1 MITRNTLARL
11 SRAIL
16 VGAVVFVIGAHAA
29 ETRKVAANIRYRT
42 DNDCAGNAYMQERC
56 VLDIDYPEGA
66 NNAVVILWFHGG
78 GLTGGNKGIPK
89 DFYRQNSKQPCLVV
103 GVGYRL
109 AGTQDSKAV
118 DCIRDAAAALA
129 WVFAHIAEYGGD
141 PAKVFVSGH
150 SAGGYLTMMIGMDPR
165 WLAEQGCDIG
175 QIKGLVPMSGQAI
188 THFRIRSERGMNN
201 KQPLVDEFAPIY
213 HASQGTKIAPMLL
226 LTGDREM
233 EMLGRYEENALLA
246 RMLKINGHKDITLYE
261 FQGYGHGMTTPA
273 TTPLINFVNRVS
285 PPPAPTAAPA
295 PPAPPAPTAAPAPPA
310 QNAQ

>member
-1 MITRNTLARL
+1 MIIHNAFSHL

-16 VGAVVFVIGAHAA
+16 VCAMAFAIGVHAA

-66 NNAVVILWFHGG
+66 SNAVVILWFHGG
-78 GLTGGNKGIPK
+78 GLTGGGKHIPR
-89 DFYRQNSKQPCLVV
+89 DFYTRNSKQPTIVV
-103 GVGYRL
+103 GANYRL
-109 AGTQDSKAV
+109 AGKHDSKGA

-150 SAGGYLTMMIGMDPR
+150 SAGGYLSMMIGMDPR

-175 QIKGLVPMSGQAI
+175 QIKGLIPMSGQAL
-188 THFRIRSERGMNN
+188 THFRIRSEMGMNN
-201 KQPLVDEFAPIY
+201 KQPLVDDFAPIY
-213 HASQGTKIAPMLL
+213 HASQAAKIAPMLL

-246 RMLKINGHKDITLYE
+246 RMMKINGHKDITLYE

-285 PPPAPTAAPA
+285 PPPVPAA
-295 PPAPPAPTAAPAPPA
+295 PA

>member
-1 MITRNTLARL
+1 MTTQNPEFRTMITRNVLARL
-11 SRAIL
+11 SRCLL
-16 VGAVVFVIGAHAA
+16 VGAMAFAMGVHAA
-29 ETRKVAANIRYRT
+29 ETRKVATNIRYRT
-42 DNDCAGNAYMQERC
+42 DNDCASNAYMHERC
-56 VLDIDYPEGA
+56 VLDIDYPEGVS
-66 NNAVVILWFHGG
+66 NAVVILWFHGG
-78 GLTGGNKGIPK
+78 GLAGGNKHIPR
-89 DFYRQNSKQPCLVV
+89 DFYTRNSKQPTIVV
-103 GVGYRL
+103 GANYRL
-109 AGTQDSKAV
+109 AGQHDCKGA

-129 WVFAHIAEYGGD
+129 WVFAHIADYGGD

-165 WLAEQGCDIG
+165 WLAEQGCDIS
-175 QIKGLVPMSGQAI
+175 QIKGLIPMSGQAL
-188 THFRIRSERGMNN
+188 THFRIRSEMGMNN
-201 KQPLVDEFAPIY
+201 KQPLVDDFAPIY
-213 HASQGTKIAPMLL
+213 HASQGPKIAPMLL

-285 PPPAPTAAPA
+285 PPPAPPMPAA
-295 PPAPPAPTAAPAPPA
+295 PA

>member
-1 MITRNTLARL
+1 MIIHNAFSHL

-16 VGAVVFVIGAHAA
+16 VCAMAFAMGAHAA
-29 ETRKVAANIRYRT
+29 ETRKVATNIRYRT
-42 DNDCAGNAYMQERC
+42 DNDCASNAYMHERC
-56 VLDIDYPEGA
+56 VLDIDYPEGVS
-66 NNAVVILWFHGG
+66 NAVVILWFHGG
-78 GLTGGNKGIPK
+78 GLTGGNKHIPR
-89 DFYRQNSKQPCLVV
+89 DFYTRNSKQPTIVV
-103 GVGYRL
+103 GANYRL
-109 AGTQDSKAV
+109 AGQHDCKGADS
-118 DCIRDAAAALA
+118 IRDAAAALA
-129 WVFAHIAEYGGD
+129 WVFTHIADYGGD

-165 WLAEQGCDIG
+165 WLAEQGCDIS
-175 QIKGLVPMSGQAI
+175 QIKGHIPMSGQAL
-188 THFRIRSERGMNN
+188 THFRIRSEMGMNN
-201 KQPLVDEFAPIY
+201 KQPLVDDFAPIY
-213 HASQGTKIAPMLL
+213 HASQGAKIAPMLL

-285 PPPAPTAAPA
+285 PPPAPPMPAA
-295 PPAPPAPTAAPAPPA
+295 PA

>member
-1 MITRNTLARL
+1 MISRNVRARL

-16 VGAVVFVIGAHAA
+16 VGTMAFAMGVHAA
-29 ETRKVAANIRYRT
+29 ETRKVATNIRYRT
-42 DNDCAGNAYMQERC
+42 DNDCAGNAYMLERC
-56 VLDIDYPEGA
+56 VLDINYPEGVS
-66 NNAVVILWFHGG
+66 NAVVILWFHGG
-78 GLTGGNKGIPK
+78 GLTGGNKHIPL
-89 DFYRQNSKQPCLVV
+89 DFYTRNNKQPCLVV

-109 AGTQDSKAV
+109 AGKHDIQGA
-118 DCIRDAAAALA
+118 DCIRDAAAALT

-141 PAKVFVSGH
+141 PAKVFISGH

-165 WLAEQGCDIG
+165 WLAEHGCDIS
-175 QIKGLVPMSGQAI
+175 QIKGLIPMSGQAI
-188 THFRIRSERGMNN
+188 THLRLRAEKNLNIR
-201 KQPLVDEFAPIY
+201 QPLVDDFAPIY
-213 HASQGTKIAPMLL
+213 HASQGPKIAPMLL

-285 PPPAPTAAPA
+285 PPPMPAA
-295 PPAPPAPTAAPAPPA
+295 PA